1 MRGYLQTIQAA
12 PAVQLLQDDAPV
24 CTFIRAFVSQLS
36 LKSVDKNP
44 GDGPLHEE
52 SETVW

>member
-12 PAVQLLQDDAPV
+12 PVVQLLQGDAPV
-24 CTFIRAFVSQLS
+24 CAFKRTFVSQLS

-52 SETVW
+52 SEAVL